1 MSLQKGKYIP
11 LSHTIPQQQ
20 RIPQNLPNRGQV
32 PQRPE
37 DFSRQ
42 IGSYPQ
48 QASSFFFILGSEAGV
63 PGNCDHQ
70 TLRQLATGPVPS
82 IANCNPH
89 DMSKQSPLS
98 SPATPTSGLYPP
110 AQPPGPQPGLSG
122 PNPNPG
128 TLQPPQGQ
136 HMPARPLGNMVY
148 YNPRPNTPRAT
159 HTMTLPSGLNVGSA
173 NTSPG
178 TSQFAGQVPGIICAP
193 PPIPFATSLPPQPH
207 LFVGSAAA
215 AVPVSY
221 TAQRPQYGPSAQYAV
236 TTTQPHMYLPS
247 GTPSF
252 LPNPAHQSVN
262 VYYSQMQ
269 IPVAAASRPSLTN
282 LGQNSTSA
290 SAFKKE
296 RKLIRIQEPGTFRDI
311 TEDIMSAGSS
321 GYSSARGTSP
331 VDSAHQDNHIAAM
344 FAAQVAALANGT
356 SIKSSLQNV
365 PVNLD
370 QASLVNNV
378 IVEQQETDSN
388 NRLSESDFIE
398 TNVIL
403 NENGPTDNRIDT
415 LEEIKKEIDRPSIET
430 KVSIM
435 AQVIDCVGPEKRVCD
450 KSELITDSQSTSSI
464 DIELCRSNLIIHA
477 NKIIE
482 PLNELQISENFDGYV
497 EELNISDKLNRR
509 IDEREIL
516 EKSSSLNREIFE
528 NKLTTHQFIETQ
540 TDIDDK
546 QKCVSPQNGEILGEA
561 TNIEVKEVV
570 EAKNKKN
577 NKNKKRLKELNK
589 KGESK
594 EGGDMDAFLDKEEA
608 IESDKELL
616 PINTTAAKLS
626 PPPVIQ
632 SIDSAD
638 NENVEIKEE
647 LKHHS
652 LERTLTKDNDE
663 AYEETSEEFVSTIS
677 KFPQITLKYNY
688 TEDQWS
694 PLNREGKKQYDRSF
708 LLQLQDDPLSLK
720 KPSGLPELEV
730 VKEKAIQHK
739 LPDINRSPL
748 MPLHARNHPDPFIPN
763 YATRTGISRLPSGAL
778 NRRQSQPCRDNRPK
792 KVITIS
798 TSLTQDVKLH
808 ECEKAWKPSHKKVLS
823 DGEDYKTQE
832 LLKKI
837 RGILNKLT
845 PQKFQSLV
853 EQVQNLPINTEERLK
868 GVIDLIFEKAID
880 EPNFSVS
887 YANMCKH
894 LALMKVPLSGQ
905 EGQQVNFRKLLLT
918 KCQREFE
925 KDVNDEVKR
934 EERLKQID
942 NAETDEKKR
951 QLQEELEEE
960 ERTARRRSL
969 GNIRFIGELFK
980 LSMLTSS
987 IMHDCI
993 KKLLLNQGDEDSL
1006 ECLCRLLTTIGK
1018 ELDLEKSK
1026 GNREWMDSYFES
1038 MQKIVNERRTNSRVR
1053 FMLQDVIELRKRNWV
1068 PRRDEN
1074 NPKTI
1079 DQIHRE
1085 AEREA
1090 QQQQQ
1095 FLLQHAAPPKRSDD
1109 RERRK
1114 SRTGNPYSD
1123 EWTPVNKQNRSFVDP
1138 SKIKITKLSTEVEN
1152 LQFGPGGRGF
1162 SNWGRGSSGGNK
1174 MPSQESETKSTSTN
1188 RSSTSNRDSS
1198 RGRGNQYSSA
1208 AVRQTPSPTSFKER
1222 EQVLAAVKDITKVST
1237 SEERQTTSQ
1246 ESSQAKEVNDQG
1258 LLLRGDDISI
1268 EEMENKTKPL
1278 IDEFLHIGDFKEATQ
1293 CVLEIASESSI
1304 HHFIMAAVNQVLER
1318 SNKAR
1323 NMVGQLLQDLVSKKI
1338 ITIDQYIKG
1347 YMPILEMA
1355 EDSAIDIP
1363 RFWEYLGEMIA
1374 PMIQDGTVPLTFLKK
1389 IAAPC
1394 IISGTAGK
1402 LIANIL
1408 HAAAKKQG
1416 NKVGELWRAAGL
1428 QWTDFLDPNEDV
1440 KKFIQDN
1447 KLEFTI
1453 QTEPETT
1460 PVLSITEIKG
1470 ELDFLLQ
1477 KKCVN
1482 NEQIFDW
1489 IEANV
1494 GGKRMKEPQFV
1505 RALVTAV
1512 MENAIDGRNKLIED
1526 KVHERVD
1533 LLNRYLDHKEHLE
1546 LQAVYALQA
1555 LMNQLSHPKDVLRVM
1570 FDLLYDEELISE
1582 DAFTQWEQSTDPAEQ
1597 EGKGVALKSVAS
1609 FFSWLKQVDGEDY
1622 SEEN

>member
-1 MSLQKGKYIP
+1 MSLPKGKYIP

-20 RIPQNLPNRGQV
+20 RVPQNLPNRGQV

-48 QASSFFFILGSEAGV
+48 QASSFFFILGSE
-63 PGNCDHQ
+63 HQ

-82 IANCNPH
+82 ITNCNPH

-98 SPATPTSGLYPP
+98 SPATPTSGLYPS
-110 AQPPGPQPGLSG
+110 AQAPGPQSGLSG

-128 TLQPPQGQ
+128 TLQQPQGQ
-136 HMPARPLGNMVY
+136 HMPARPLGNMMY

-159 HTMTLPSGLNVGSA
+159 HPMALPSALNVGSA
-173 NTSPG
+173 NASPG

-269 IPVAAASRPSLTN
+269 IPVATANRPSLTN
-282 LGQNSTSA
+282 LGQNNSA
-290 SAFKKE
+290 AFKKE

-331 VDSAHQDNHIAAM
+331 VDSGHQDNHIAAM

-365 PVNLD
+365 SVNLE

-388 NRLSESDFIE
+388 NRLSESDDFIE

-403 NENGPTDNRIDT
+403 NENGPPDNRIDT
-415 LEEIKKEIDRPSIET
+415 IEEIKKEIDRPNVET
-430 KVSIM
+430 NVSMM
-435 AQVIDCVGPEKRVCD
+435 AQVIDCVGPEKCVCD
-450 KSELITDSQSTSSI
+450 KSELIPDSQSTSSV
-464 DIELCRSNLIIHA
+464 DIELCRSNLIINT
-477 NKIIE
+477 NKMLE
-482 PLNELQISENFDGYV
+482 PHNELQMNENFDEYID
-497 EELNISDKLNRR
+497 EISLSNKSSRR
-509 IDEREIL
+509 IDEREII
-516 EKSSSLNREIFE
+516 EKSPGLNREIYE
-528 NKLTTHQFIETQ
+528 NKSNTLQFIETQ
-540 TDIDDK
+540 SDIDEK
-546 QKCVSPQNGEILGEA
+546 QKCVSPQNGEIAGEA
-561 TNIEVKEVV
+561 TTNEVKEVV

-594 EGGDMDAFLDKEEA
+594 EGGDMDAFLDKEDVS
-608 IESDKELL
+608 ESDKELIQ
-616 PINTTAAKLS
+616 INITAAKILS
-626 PPPVIQ
+626 PPIVQNTDATDNRTNEPRIEEVKSQTSEREDTQENDETYEEASEELIPV
-632 SIDSAD
+632 AD
-638 NENVEIKEE
+638 NK
-647 LKHHS
+647 L
-652 LERTLTKDNDE
+652 L
-663 AYEETSEEFVSTIS
+663 
-677 KFPQITLKYNY
+677 QITLKYNY

-720 KPSGLPELEV
+720 KPTGLPELEV

-792 KVITIS
+792 KIINIS
-798 TSLTQDVKLH
+798 NSLSQDVKLH

-823 DGEDYKTQE
+823 EGEDYKTQE

-845 PQKFQSLV
+845 PQKFHSLI
-853 EQVQNLPINTEERLK
+853 EQVKSLSINTEEKLK

-894 LALMKVPLSGQ
+894 LALVKVPLAGQ
-905 EGQQVNFRKLLLT
+905 EGQVNFRKLLLT

-934 EERLKQID
+934 EERLKEID

-980 LSMLTSS
+980 LNMLTSP

-993 KKLLLNQGDEDSL
+993 KKLLHNQGDEDSL

-1018 ELDLEKSK
+1018 ELDQEKNK
-1026 GNREWMDSYFES
+1026 MNREWMDSYFES

-1085 AEREA
+1085 AEKEA
-1090 QQQQQ
+1090 QEQQL
-1095 FLLQHAAPPKRSDD
+1095 LLQHAAPPKRSDD

-1114 SRTGNPYSD
+1114 SRTGNPYSE
-1123 EWTPVNKQNRSFVDP
+1123 EWTPVNKQSRNFVDP

-1174 MPSQESETKSTSTN
+1174 LPSQESETKSTGTN
-1188 RSSTSNRDSS
+1188 RPSASNRDSS
-1198 RGRGNQYSSA
+1198 RGRGNQYSSTSI
-1208 AVRQTPSPTSFKER
+1208 RQTPSPTSFKER

-1237 SEERQTTSQ
+1237 SEERQTTIQ
-1246 ESSQAKEVNDQG
+1246 ENNQPKEVNDQG
-1258 LLLRGDDISI
+1258 LLLRGDDISM

-1293 CVLEIASESSI
+1293 CVLEIASENSV

-1318 SNKAR
+1318 SNQAR
-1323 NMVGQLLQDLVSKKI
+1323 NMVGQLLQDLVIKKI
-1338 ITIDQYIKG
+1338 ITIDHYIKG
-1347 YMPILEMA
+1347 FMPILEMA

-1394 IISGTAGK
+1394 IVSGTAGK
-1402 LIANIL
+1402 LVANIL
-1408 HAAAKKQG
+1408 QAAAKKLG
-1416 NKVGELWRAAGL
+1416 SKVGELWRAAGL
-1428 QWTDFLDPNEDV
+1428 QWTDFLGPNEDV

-1447 KLEFTI
+1447 KLEFTV
-1453 QTEPETT
+1453 QTEPEPTS
-1460 PVLSITEIKG
+1460 VLSISEIKG

-1505 RALVTAV
+1505 RALVTSV

-1555 LMNQLSHPKDVLRVM
+1555 LMNQLSHPKDVLRIM

-1597 EGKGVALKSVAS
+1597 EGKGVALKSVSS
-1609 FFSWLKQVDGEDY
+1609 FFSWLKQADGEDF